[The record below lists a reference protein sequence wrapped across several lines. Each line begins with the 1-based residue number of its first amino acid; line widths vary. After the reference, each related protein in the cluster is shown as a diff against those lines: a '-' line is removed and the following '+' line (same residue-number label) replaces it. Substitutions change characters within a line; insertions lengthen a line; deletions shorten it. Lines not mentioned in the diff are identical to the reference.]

1 MCHHMLSTQLIS
13 FLSPNSTAIVNMF
26 LKKHGKSGR
35 YTFDVIYSCLQKS
48 LRRGDIVL
56 SLEMA
61 YEFEPD
67 YVNALKS
74 RLIQNCT
81 EDCPDLMLIN
91 DIYNCP
97 KDMETLISFIPVI
110 CNHMKCRDGQYG
122 LRIVCDRDWNRNIP
136 KVVTKNDKPMLYIRN
151 KPATLLELLSIE
163 WFHICS
169 KTEEDFISY
178 FQPLYPDINLKS
190 IYTACNKPITFLSM
204 LCVYTTIE
212 YIHEAYTIPTGV
224 YNPSYVFDTTLELPS
239 YVYDKHVHNSP
250 ASQRTYDFFIDNC
263 IIKPRMPPSD
273 IEITGCD
280 VYKRTNKGVGESIR
294 PVMRCETITKD
305 SIRLIQTQLV
315 TSKHKPRVFY
325 CSTNDGYTYDTIIKG
340 PFKLERDIS
349 ALLLSDRLKNELI
362 IPTVKYTSKSINIDN
377 QIYFSQNC
385 FIPIETTSTT
395 IASSKLESGVCIY
408 NGPKY
413 FYDHGYVTS
422 LGWDGELQLL
432 KVLLFRKIIG
442 TNDTCCR
449 NIIYVDGNVY
459 SIDDPVLLQTTAMM
473 FKTNVPAVYKDDY
486 DKLVTTHWDEIV
498 SILTDWHSKI
508 SELDYLD
515 AKQVRFMKDMCMYM
529 ADDVNWI
536 FG

>member
-1 MCHHMLSTQLIS
+1 
-13 FLSPNSTAIVNMF
+13 MF

-81 EDCPDLMLIN
+81 EDCPDLKLIN

-97 KDMETLISFIPVI
+97 KDMESLVSYIPVI

-122 LRIVCDRDWNRNIP
+122 LRLVCDNDWNMNIP
-136 KVVTKNDKPMLYIRN
+136 TIMKFKNGKQMLYLHK
-151 KPATLLELLSIE
+151 KPATLLELLAIE

-169 KTEEDFISY
+169 KTEEDFINY
-178 FQPLYPDINLKS
+178 FQPLYPDIKLKS
-190 IYTACNKPITFLSM
+190 IYNACGKPITFLSM
-204 LCVYTTIE
+204 LCVYTTID
-212 YIHEAYTIPTGV
+212 YIHEEYTVPTGV
-224 YNPSYVFDTTLELPS
+224 YNPSYVFDTSLELPK

-250 ASQRTYDFFIDNC
+250 ASQKTYDFFIDNC
-263 IIKPRMPPSD
+263 VIRPRMPPSD
-273 IEITGCD
+273 IETAGKD
-280 VYKRTNKGVGESIR
+280 VYKRTNKGVGDSIR
-294 PVMRCETITKD
+294 PVMRCKTIAKT
-305 SIRLIQTQLV
+305 SLRLIQTQLI

-325 CSTNDGYTYDTIIKG
+325 CSTDDGNTFDTVIKG
-340 PFKLERDIS
+340 PYKHEHDIS
-349 ALLLSDRLKNELI
+349 ALLLSDRLKNELL
-362 IPTVKYTSKSINIDN
+362 IPAIKYKSRAVNIDN

-385 FIPIETTSTT
+385 FIPIEATSTT
-395 IASSKLESGVCIY
+395 VASSKLESDVTIY
-408 NGPKY
+408 TGPKY

-432 KVLLFRKIIG
+432 RSLLFRKIIG

-449 NIIYVDGNVY
+449 NLIYVGLNIY
-459 SIDDPVLLQTTAMM
+459 SIDDPVLLQTTSMM

-486 DKLVTTHWDEIV
+486 DKLVKYHWDEIV
-498 SILTDWHSKI
+498 ETLDDWYKKI
-508 SELDYLD
+508 PELDYLD
-515 AKQVRFMKDMCMYM
+515 AQQVRFMKDMCIHM
-529 ADDVNWI
+529 ADDRNWI